1 MSLLSRL
8 LDFKLRDATFE
19 ADLTEFISLKN
30 KHEKATGKP
39 LNDDLL
45 VTLMVNKTS
54 GSLQQ
59 HLRLNVD
66 ALTTFSDVLSITKQY
81 YQSRHLANWRS
92 SSDPNGPAPMDIGAA
107 YWKGKGKSWNS
118 KGKERN
124 WKGKGKGKFKGK
136 GKKGGSWNWNSKG
149 FSKGKGKDKPA
160 YLMKTLLQQQVI
172 TKQKIGVRIGVSM
185 MKAKMM
191 ELE

>member
-1 MSLLSRL
+1 MFPPPVYSGESEKWDDWSWQLKSYVSLYKPSAQFMMDRLEGRDEVCTDQHIEDYETRSAPGQALIAFSRQLHYLLAQITDGPARLVVRLNEGGNGFETWRKLYDRFSLPDRARGVSLLSRL

-39 LNDDLL
+39 LDDDLL

-66 ALTTFSDVLSITKQY
+66 ALTTFSDVLSITK
-81 YQSRHLANWRS
+81 H
-92 SSDPNGPAPMDIGAA
+92 
-107 YWKGKGKSWNS
+107 
-118 KGKERN
+118 
-124 WKGKGKGKFKGK
+124 
-136 GKKGGSWNWNSKG
+136 
-149 FSKGKGKDKPA
+149 
-160 YLMKTLLQQQVI
+160 
-172 TKQKIGVRIGVSM
+172 
-185 MKAKMM
+185 
-191 ELE
+191 